1 MNNRDTFRDFC
12 LTQDHEEGILDI
24 SNDTLLTQIGETG
37 IMPKNI
43 RGKKPKR
50 VAYASIKHVR
60 TILDLNR
67 VGELPPQLTI
77 EKLGELG
84 IPTSEV
90 FHVKNS
96 LQDLALI
103 DEVGRLTP
111 QFESLA
117 HVSVNEYRTKLTE
130 VLHKGYPEVFKKIPN
145 PAQATP
151 GQFYEAFAVYA
162 YPKQHRKMISL
173 FKELCRLAGLMD
185 ETETADVSSTPNMK
199 IDASIPQET
208 PTLDAFHSVEG
219 ETFMAD
225 LPSTPQTNG
234 SIPGPNYAK
243 VDERGEFLTRLLQ
256 LPKSVGWTDE
266 DRSWWQQAVS
276 SAISRLSEELQAQEG
291 LKS

>member
-1 MNNRDTFRDFC
+1 LVRVVKTHIVTKKERIGVFVNNRDTFRDFC

-117 HVSVNEYRTKLTE
+117 HVSVNEYRSASLYSIGPPGTLRILT
-130 VLHKGYPEVFKKIPN
+130 F
-145 PAQATP
+145 
-151 GQFYEAFAVYA
+151 
-162 YPKQHRKMISL
+162 
-173 FKELCRLAGLMD
+173 
-185 ETETADVSSTPNMK
+185 
-199 IDASIPQET
+199 
-208 PTLDAFHSVEG
+208 
-219 ETFMAD
+219 
-225 LPSTPQTNG
+225 
-234 SIPGPNYAK
+234 
-243 VDERGEFLTRLLQ
+243 
-256 LPKSVGWTDE
+256 
-266 DRSWWQQAVS
+266 
-276 SAISRLSEELQAQEG
+276 
-291 LKS
+291 